1 MKINPRDNKLYLAR
15 GVASRIQGRTKVPVE
30 FIEYNDPECGAYID
44 ARGFVVLPNFNPSSG
59 DQDDRMAIL
68 IVDGSIVTQTIEE
81 AIVTTCG
88 FANDPDVSATSA
100 VITGCLP
107 LTPLVALATRQLTA
121 TVLPSGSVQTGTWS
135 TSDAAVA
142 TVSIAGLVTAV
153 ATGTATITFTST
165 DGGFQATCVI
175 TVPA

>member
-1 MKINPRDNKLYLAR
+1 MKINPRDNRLYLAR
-15 GVASRIQGRTKVPVE
+15 GVASRIKGRIKVPVE
-30 FIEYNDPECGAYID
+30 FIEYNDPECGAYVD

-68 IVDGSIVTQTIEE
+68 IIDGSIVLQTIEE

-88 FANDPDVSATSA
+88 FVNDPDVSATSA

-107 LTPLVALATRQLTA
+107 LTNLVALATRQLTA
-121 TVLPSGSVQTGTWS
+121 TVLPSGAVQTGTWS
-135 TSDAAVA
+135 TSNAAVA
-142 TVSIAGLVTAV
+142 TVSITGLVTAV

-165 DGGFQATCVI
+165 DGGYTATCVI